1 MKITR
6 TIVSTTVTYAV
17 FLGEE
22 VAVKQTVI
30 GAKRTA
36 ARAKKIIDDAFGCDS
51 LIKEIV
57 YTEQKYSMDE
67 STFMRYATPVTETPQ
82 DAQTI
87 NN

>member
-30 GAKRTA
+30 GGKRTA
-36 ARAKKIIDDAFGCDS
+36 AQAKKIIDDAFKCGS